1 MNWLPA
7 FREPWAWGLLAAAA
21 AGVVLLYFLKLRRT
35 PVEIPSTYLWLK
47 TLEDLHVNSLLQ
59 RIRNSLLLWLQL
71 LALLLALLA
80 LLRPG
85 VRDSREGTG
94 RLVFLLDTSAS
105 MSATDVGRLPGG
117 GADAGDPLGGGPEA
131 GAGANGLAATATG
144 AGAGAGGGRRFD
156 EARRRIAQQID
167 AMTDGDSAMIV
178 AFNDRAEVLQ
188 SFTSDRGRLRDALSR
203 ARPTYRRASLATALR
218 LTDGLAGGPVSGT
231 EPATDGPGP
240 TAGADP
246 AGDRGAP
253 AELLLFSDGGFGPV
267 PELDLVNLTPRYH
280 AVGND
285 QVNNLAITAFSAD
298 RSLNRPG
305 EVSVVA
311 TVANLGTTVASSPAL
326 LLAGDRLL
334 DASSIELPPGD
345 QAGLSFRIAADELQ
359 GTARTG
365 DGGIGGEPDD
375 VTGFLE
381 LVLEA
386 GDDLAVDNRAYAGL
400 TPPRMVRVLLVSP
413 GNRPLE
419 LGMQTPRAS
428 QICQAETVDP
438 AYLESDA
445 YRTRVEAGID
455 DLIIFD
461 RCSPESM
468 PGTDTFFIGAL
479 PPDGWRWAGDAAN
492 PVVVDMDR
500 THPLLRFVDLF
511 SLLIYQGRPLEG
523 PPGAKTLV
531 AGDTGPL
538 LSLARRDTH
547 QDLVLG
553 FEILSTADDGRQP
566 ANTTWYAER
575 SWPVF
580 VLNVLRSLAGASEAA
595 GAASYRPGETV
606 RLRGDETA
614 DELTVRRISG
624 PAEAVAGGDDAAP
637 SAWQVSRSPV
647 GGFEFAETELP
658 GFYLVASG
666 DRVTDAFAINLFDR
680 QESELRVPPV
690 IDLGD
695 LPVAATAEERQ
706 RREYWRWLLLAM
718 LGVLVAEW
726 WVYGR
731 RVG

>member
-1 MNWLPA
+1 MSWLPA

-35 PVEIPSTYLWLK
+35 PVEVPSTYLWLK

-85 VRDSREGTG
+85 VRDSSAGPG

-105 MSATDVGRLPGG
+105 MSATDVGRGMSG
-117 GADAGDPLGGGPEA
+117 DAGGNGAAG
-131 GAGANGLAATATG
+131 GAGAEAGVAGSTAIAARG
-144 AGAGAGGGRRFD
+144 DRRFD
-156 EARRRIAQQID
+156 EARRRIARRID
-167 AMTDGDSAMIV
+167 AMTDLDSAMLV

-203 ARPTYRRASLATALR
+203 ARPTYRGTSLATALR
-218 LTDGLAGGPVSGT
+218 LTDGLAHASVSGIM
-231 EPATDGPGP
+231 PATGRSEP
-240 TAGADP
+240 TGEAESAGE
-246 AGDRGAP
+246 RSAP

-285 QVNNLAITAFSAD
+285 QVTNLAITTFSAD
-298 RSLNRPG
+298 RSLHRPG

-311 TVANLGTTVASSPAL
+311 TVANLGTTFASSPAL

-345 QAGLSFRIAADELQ
+345 QAGLAFRIAADELR
-359 GTARTG
+359 AAVPSG
-365 DGGIGGEPDD
+365 DGGTPGDPGD

-386 GDDLAVDNRAYAGL
+386 EDDLAVDNRAYAGL
-400 TPPRMVRVLLVSP
+400 TPPRIVRVLLVSP

-419 LGMQTPRAS
+419 LGLQTPRAA
-428 QICQAETVDP
+428 QICQSETVEP
-438 AYLESDA
+438 AYLASDA
-445 YRTRVEAGID
+445 YRTRVAAGID

-461 RCSPESM
+461 RCAPESM
-468 PGTDTFFIGAL
+468 PETNTFFIGAL
-479 PPDGWRWAGDAAN
+479 PPDGWRWAGDVVN
-492 PVVVDMDR
+492 PLVIDMDR

-511 SLLIYQGRPLEG
+511 SVLIYQGRPVEG
-523 PPGAKTLV
+523 PPGAKTLA
-531 AGDTGPL
+531 AGDSGPL
-538 LSLARRDTH
+538 LAIARRDAH

-595 GAASYRPGETV
+595 GAASYRPGESV

-614 DELTVRRISG
+614 DELTVRRI
-624 PAEAVAGGDDAAP
+624 AGGEGADGAAWP
-637 SAWQVSRSPV
+637 VARSPV
-647 GGFEFAETELP
+647 GGFEFTDTELP
-658 GFYLVASG
+658 GFYLVTSG
-666 DRVTDAFAINLFDR
+666 DRVVDSFAINLFDR

-690 IDLGD
+690 VDLGD
-695 LPVAATAEERQ
+695 LPVAASTTGERQ
-706 RREYWRWLLLAM
+706 RREFWRWLLLAM
-718 LGVLVAEW
+718 LGVLAVEW
-726 WVYGR
+726 WAYSR